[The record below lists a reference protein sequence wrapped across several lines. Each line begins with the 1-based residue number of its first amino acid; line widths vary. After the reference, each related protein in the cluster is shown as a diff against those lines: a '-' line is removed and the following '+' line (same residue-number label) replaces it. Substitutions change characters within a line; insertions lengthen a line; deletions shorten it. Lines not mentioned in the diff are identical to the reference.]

1 MEVRENGQ
9 IVLLKFPQ
17 TDLNE
22 GKLRPV
28 LLISKLPGEIDDWLV
43 CMISTKMTMF
53 MEGIDV
59 TINESVDDFKV
70 AGLKSTSIFRVLRVA
85 VINKEIML
93 GKIGKISDERLLG
106 IKSSISKWLLNS

>member
-28 LLISKLPGEIDDWLV
+28 LLISKLPGELDDWLV

-59 TINESVDDFKV
+59 TINESDDDFNV
-70 AGLKSTSIFRVLRVA
+70 AGLKSSSVFRLLRIA

-93 GKIGKISDERLLG
+93 GKIGNISHERLSS
-106 IKSSISKWLLNS
+106 IKSSLSKWLLNS